1 MEKITSFCYL
11 KYVYVLVFACI
22 FIMLEDESQQFPV
35 WVSSL
40 FDYTTFF
47 GFLVNS
53 RSQKNTH
60 NLKLLHRI
68 WCDFRSFG
76 KIYSSVIIQLVWGG
90 GVPRFWLW
98 SKVFRH
104 KAYKK
109 MRWIISLG
117 LLKKRPQHHQFVHL
131 TSFFA
136 ALNQISSNLSLGCP
150 EII

>member
-1 MEKITSFCYL
+1 MGEDSARAAELIERTLYAMEAQSLITLWEEKFC
-11 KYVYVLVFACI
+11 K
-22 FIMLEDESQQFPV
+22 QN
-35 WVSSL
+35 
-40 FDYTTFF
+40 
-47 GFLVNS
+47 FLHTQYSYS
-53 RSQKNTH
+53 RSQMLTIWTYFT
-60 NLKLLHRI
+60 LHGI

-90 GVPRFWLW
+90 VPRFWLW
-98 SKVFRH
+98 SKMFRH

-117 LLKKRPQHHQFVHL
+117 LLKKRSQQHQFVHL